1 MRVFTIIF
9 LLLILPINGHT
20 STIDSGCG
28 TVVWDGEEVD
38 LVELTNA
45 VGMRGIVNISL
56 NEVLGQLCSRS
67 KLVAEEMDLEM
78 VDFKLVLYADYFKL
92 RNKLNLSNRRVEKER
107 IQAFYARGKNEIH
120 FVLYE
125 SNPMILLHELAHHYH
140 EQIAPGTDNL
150 MHEAVAHYIEG
161 ALIVKLLNKHREQIV
176 LASNYASS

>member
-1 MRVFTIIF
+1 MKFFTIIF
-9 LLLILPINGHT
+9 LLLILTTNGHT

-38 LVELTNA
+38 LVELTDA
-45 VGMRGIVNISL
+45 VGMRGTVNISL

-67 KLVAEEMDLEM
+67 SLVAEEMDFEM

-92 RNKLNLSNRRVEKER
+92 RSKLNLSNRRVAKEK
-107 IQAFYARGKNEIH
+107 IQAFYLRGKNEIH

-150 MHEAVAHYIEG
+150 IHEAVAQYIEG
-161 ALIVKLLNKHREQIV
+161 ALIAKFLNQHR
-176 LASNYASS
+176 

>member
-9 LLLILPINGHT
+9 LLLILSINGHA
-20 STIDSGCG
+20 STIHSGCG

-38 LVELTNA
+38 LVKLSDA
-45 VGMRGIVNISL
+45 VGMRGTVNISL

-67 KLVAEEMDLEM
+67 NLVAEEMDFEM

-92 RNKLNLSNRRVEKER
+92 RSKLNLSNRRVAKEKV
-107 IQAFYARGKNEIH
+107 QAFYAREKNEIH

-125 SNPMILLHELAHHYH
+125 SNPMILLHELAHHYL

-150 MHEAVAHYIEG
+150 MHEAVAKNVEA
-161 ALIVKLLNKHREQIV
+161 ALFVKLLN
-176 LASNYASS
+176 

>member
-1 MRVFTIIF
+1 
-9 LLLILPINGHT
+9 
-20 STIDSGCG
+20 
-28 TVVWDGEEVD
+28 
-38 LVELTNA
+38 
-45 VGMRGIVNISL
+45 
-56 NEVLGQLCSRS
+56 
-67 KLVAEEMDLEM
+67 VA
-78 VDFKLVLYADYFKL
+78 K
-92 RNKLNLSNRRVEKER
+92 EKV
-107 IQAFYARGKNEIH
+107 QAFYARGKNEIH